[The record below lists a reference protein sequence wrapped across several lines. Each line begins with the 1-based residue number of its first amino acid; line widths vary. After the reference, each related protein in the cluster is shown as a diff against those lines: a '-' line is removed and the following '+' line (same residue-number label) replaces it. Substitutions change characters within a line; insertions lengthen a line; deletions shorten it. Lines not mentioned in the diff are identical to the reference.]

1 MNNTSSD
8 IRRKYRFAIL
18 GCGMI
23 ASIHAVAIQSLPDA
37 ELIGA
42 ADAFPEAAQRFCEKY
57 GIRAYESEA
66 DLLRDAAVDVVCI
79 CTPSHCHA
87 ESAIRALE
95 SGKHVALEKPMALS
109 TAQADQVIEACKKH
123 DRLLTVISQLRFCED
138 VQRVKSLLEQNAFG
152 KIVMCNLSMRYWRDE
167 NYFSSSSWRGR
178 LAFEGGGALM
188 NQGIHGIDL
197 MQYVLGE
204 PQVLRGQIA
213 TLHHNVEVEDTAVA
227 VFRFEGGALGT
238 LQGSTCTNPGFARKL
253 EIHGD
258 KGYVVLRENEIQMM
272 QTAEE
277 KIDLRSFSKRDKGS
291 FNKFSALGHELH
303 AMQLRN
309 LIDAIEGRAQLLVDA
324 HEGRKAIRI
333 IEDIYNSSS
342 AE

>member
-1 MNNTSSD
+1 MNNISSD
-8 IRRKYRFAIL
+8 VRKKFRFAIL

-23 ASIHAVAIQSLPDA
+23 ANIHAEAIRCLPDA

-42 ADAFPEAAQRFCEKY
+42 ADAFPTAAQNFCKKY
-57 GIRAYESEA
+57 SIHAYESETE
-66 DLLRDAAVDVVCI
+66 LLSDVNVDVVCI

-95 SGKHVALEKPMALS
+95 CGKHVALEKPMALN

-123 DRLLTVISQLRFCED
+123 NRLLTVISQLRFCED
-138 VQRVKSLLEQNAFG
+138 VQRVKSLLEHNAFG

-167 NYFSSSSWRGR
+167 SYFSSSSWRGR

-197 MQYVLGE
+197 MQYILGE
-204 PQVLRGQIA
+204 PEVLKGQIA
-213 TLHHNVEVEDTAVA
+213 TLHHNIEVEDTAVA
-227 VFRFEGGALGT
+227 LFRFEGGALGT

-258 KGYVVLRENEIQMM
+258 KGYVVLRENLIQMM

-277 KIDLRSFSKRDKGS
+277 KIDLRSFSERDKGS

-303 AMQLRN
+303 AMQLQN
-309 LIDAIEGRAQLLVDA
+309 LLDAIEGRAPLLVDA

-333 IEDIYNSSS
+333 IEDIYTSSNKN
-342 AE
+342 